1 MQAGG
6 KSMGEWR
13 QHWSMLMPCT
23 LGIMLCSVPNYSLGV
38 MIRPLE
44 EEYGWTRA
52 EISSGPFII
61 ALIALIG
68 APLVGLAM
76 DKFGARRIAL
86 PGVLLFCATLALCST
101 ATSSI
106 WSWWLLWIAVGVAAM
121 TVIPSIWTF
130 AINSFFDKNRG
141 KALAIALSGTGIGA
155 FSMPPVTNFLI
166 DAYGWRG
173 AYIALGLILA
183 AICFPLTLFFF
194 RSAADVLRKANAASG
209 ARNKAAALS
218 GMTAREGFTSSRFY
232 LLAAATVI
240 FSTAICGLTA
250 NQTPILIAQ
259 GLTPGKAAAIA
270 GLMGIGSIIG
280 RLAGGIL
287 LDRWDAKKVAA
298 LSVLT
303 PCINVGLLLAFPTS
317 VEAAMAATFIL
328 GLAIGTELDA
338 VAYLAARHFGLRALG
353 LIYGTINGLMLF
365 ANGLAPMLANHVYD
379 VTRSY
384 HPYMWAVIPAFFL
397 TAVLFLLM
405 GSYAHHAPEDEPAGA
420 S

>member
-1 MQAGG
+1 MQSDGTG

-13 QHWSMLMPCT
+13 QHWTMLMPCT

-44 EEYGWTRA
+44 QEYGWTRA

-61 ALIALIG
+61 ALIALVG
-68 APLVGLAM
+68 APLVGMAM
-76 DKFGARRIAL
+76 DRWGARRIAL
-86 PGVLLFCATLALCST
+86 PGVIFFCATLALCSI

-106 WSWWLLWIAVGVAAM
+106 WSWWLLWIAVGIAAM

-130 AINSFFDKNRG
+130 AINSFFDRNRG

-155 FSMPPVTNFLI
+155 FSMPPLTNYLI
-166 DAYGWRG
+166 EEYGWRN
-173 AYIALGLILA
+173 AYIGLGLILA

-194 RSAADVLRKANAASG
+194 RSAADVLRRANAASG
-209 ARNKAAALS
+209 ANDKAAILG
-218 GMTAREGFTSSRFY
+218 GMTARQGFRTTRFY
-232 LLAAATVI
+232 LLAGATVI

-259 GLTPGKAAAIA
+259 GLTPGRAAAIA

-280 RLAGGIL
+280 RLVGGIL
-287 LDRWDAKKVAA
+287 LDWWDAKKVAA
-298 LSVLT
+298 ISVLT
-303 PCINVGLLLAFPTS
+303 PCINVGLLLAFPS
-317 VEAAMAATFIL
+317 SIEAAMVATFVL

-353 LIYGTINGLMLF
+353 LLYGTINGLMLF
-365 ANGLAPMLANHVYD
+365 ANGFAPMLANHVYD
-379 VTRSY
+379 VARSY
-384 HPYMWAVIPAFFL
+384 HPYMWAVIPAFFV
-397 TAVLFLLM
+397 TAILFMSL
-405 GSYAHHAPEDEPAGA
+405 GTYPRHEPVEEIAA
-420 S
+420 

>member
-1 MQAGG
+1 
-6 KSMGEWR
+6 
-13 QHWSMLMPCT
+13 
-23 LGIMLCSVPNYSLGV
+23 
-38 MIRPLE
+38 
-44 EEYGWTRA
+44 
-52 EISSGPFII
+52 
-61 ALIALIG
+61 
-68 APLVGLAM
+68 
-76 DKFGARRIAL
+76 
-86 PGVLLFCATLALCST
+86 
-101 ATSSI
+101 
-106 WSWWLLWIAVGVAAM
+106 
-121 TVIPSIWTF
+121 
-130 AINSFFDKNRG
+130 
-141 KALAIALSGTGIGA
+141 
-155 FSMPPVTNFLI
+155 
-166 DAYGWRG
+166 
-173 AYIALGLILA
+173 
-183 AICFPLTLFFF
+183 
-194 RSAADVLRKANAASG
+194 
-209 ARNKAAALS
+209 
-218 GMTAREGFTSSRFY
+218 MTAREGFTSSRFY

-384 HPYMWAVIPAFFL
+384 HPYMWAVIPTFFL
-397 TAVLFLLM
+397 TALLFLLM
-405 GSYAHHAPEDEPAGA
+405 GNYAHHAPEEEPAA
-420 S
+420 VP